1 MAGTVC
7 ELAPEPARHASR
19 MRGGAT
25 APPPPRSGETGPA
38 LHMYGPLLFGPSI
51 FFRQEPVG
59 VISLEMLIKH
69 CLLHFII
76 MQPRHINGHLSFI
89 LPTQQMD
96 FALTIRQTI
105 GEP

>member
-1 MAGTVC
+1 MRTGSGCGRRRGLGEERDALAPREAERESRREGGRRRRRVAGTVC

-51 FFRQEPVG
+51 FLDKSRWE
-59 VISLEMLIKH
+59 
-69 CLLHFII
+69 
-76 MQPRHINGHLSFI
+76 
-89 LPTQQMD
+89 
-96 FALTIRQTI
+96 
-105 GEP
+105 